1 MMIEIKTREELKA
14 LRARAFTEHQRIALV
29 PTMGALH
36 EGHLSLIER
45 AAALADWVVVSIYV
59 NPTQFGPGEDFD
71 RYPRRTIDDVSL
83 LRDQGYATHVF
94 VPDDAVMYPSG
105 VTQQRA
111 WVDLREM
118 SSVLCGAHR
127 PGHFSGVATV
137 VLKLFNLIQPD
148 VAVFGLKDAQQFLI
162 LRQMV
167 SDLCLSVE
175 LDGAPISRESSGL
188 ARSSRN
194 ELLSPTA
201 RGDAAGINVALS
213 QTRRLMEE
221 GEDRIAFLEAHL
233 WKGLAAVPGIRVEYA
248 EIRTTG
254 DLSHP
259 SIVHAGAE
267 YLVAVACHIE
277 GVRLIDNFIWSRK
290 S

>member
-1 MMIEIKTREELKA
+1 MIEIETRDQLRA
-14 LRARAFTEHQRIALV
+14 FRARAKEEHRRVALV

-45 AAALADWVVVSIYV
+45 AATLADWVVVSIYV
-59 NPTQFGPGEDFD
+59 NPTQFGPSEDFD
-71 RYPRRTIDDVSL
+71 RYPRRNADDLEL
-83 LRDQGYATHVF
+83 LSAHGYATHVF
-94 VPDDAVMYPSG
+94 VPDDAVIYPNG
-105 VTQQRA
+105 VIHQRA
-111 WVDLREM
+111 WVDLPEM
-118 SSVLCGAHR
+118 ASVLCGAHR

-137 VLKLFNLIQPD
+137 VLKLLNLIQPD

-167 SDLCLSVE
+167 SDLCLSVD

-194 ELLSPTA
+194 ELLSPSA
-201 RGDAAGINVALS
+201 RRHAAGIYEALA
-213 QTRRLMEE
+213 QTRSLMEE
-221 GEDRIAFLEAHL
+221 GEGRIAVLEAQL
-233 WKGLAAVPGIRVEYA
+233 WEGLSMVPGVRVEYA
-248 EIRTTG
+248 EIRITG

-259 SIVHAGAE
+259 TIVYDNTE
-267 YLVAVACHIE
+267 YLVAVACHLE